1 MRPILDIKLSDE
13 DRAFLEE
20 RARQRSAPHLEV
32 IRAKAL
38 LMASEGHANVDIAQ
52 AVGIG
57 ARTIT
62 IWRRE
67 FRERGLE
74 GLKERRRS
82 GRPRAFPPEVRAA
95 VTHLACQKPGAPI
108 PIEGILG
115 VTRSVAAVQFEDGAD
130 IQAELATEVITVTL
144 PEQTT
149 TGDVEASPDPT
160 ASKPSLPA
168 HSQIRFLMV
177 WLPCLL
183 SQDPDRGLC
192 LHLPFSRLSAPV
204 IAWVLR
210 VVGLVDS
217 ISARTVQRWLS
228 AEKIKPWNFRSWI
241 TPKDLKSFLERA
253 KVVLALYARVPSFKK
268 GEVAY
273 SLDEKTSIQARA
285 RCTQDPPKKGKP
297 GRVQS
302 TYARKGAVQLFAA
315 LNVAVG
321 SVFARLHTQKTFAV
335 FSEFVTSLILMA
347 VSQGNSTIH
356 LIIDNGSTHR
366 PKALQAWIDAWLVQ
380 QELKDVT
387 VHVHRLPVRSS
398 WLNQVEIFFG
408 QLQSFVLTPNN
419 YPSIDAL
426 KERITQFIDFWNL
439 YPQPIDWTYTVAD
452 LQHQFERTPDTP
464 DPRIGRPTKKRR
476 AKKRPVFG
484 LAA

>member
-1 MRPILDIKLSDE
+1 VSARELVGPIIE
-13 DRAFLEE
+13 
-20 RARQRSAPHLEV
+20 
-32 IRAKAL
+32 
-38 LMASEGHANVDIAQ
+38 
-52 AVGIG
+52 AVGAVQSEEG
-57 ARTIT
+57 ADVQA
-62 IWRRE
+62 E
-67 FRERGLE
+67 
-74 GLKERRRS
+74 
-82 GRPRAFPPEVRAA
+82 
-95 VTHLACQKPGAPI
+95 
-108 PIEGILG
+108 
-115 VTRSVAAVQFEDGAD
+115 VAA
-130 IQAELATEVITVTL
+130 EVNAVTL
-144 PEQTT
+144 PEQAT
-149 TGDVEASPDPT
+149 TGDVTASPDPT
-160 ASKPSLPA
+160 ASKPSPPA
-168 HSQIRFLMV
+168 HSQIRFLML
-177 WLPCLL
+177 WLPWLL
-183 SQDPDRGLC
+183 SQDPDQGLC

-241 TPKDLKSFLERA
+241 TPKDLKSFLERG
-253 KVVLALYARVPSFKK
+253 KVVLALYARVPNFKK
-268 GEVAY
+268 GEAAY
-273 SLDEKTSIQARA
+273 SVDEKTSIQGRA
-285 RCTQDPPKKGKP
+285 RCTQEPPQKGKP

-302 TYARKGAVQLFAA
+302 TYVRKGAVQLFAA

-321 SVFARLHTQKTFAV
+321 SVFAQLHTKKTFDV

-347 VSQGNSTIH
+347 VSEGNNIIH

-366 PKALQAWIDAWLVQ
+366 PKALQAWIDAWLIK
-380 QELKDVT
+380 QELMNVT

-419 YPSIDAL
+419 NPSLDVL
-426 KERITQFIDFWNL
+426 KERITHFIDFSNF

-464 DPRIGRPTKKRR
+464 DPRIGRPTKTRR
-476 AKKRPVFG
+476 VKKRPVFG